1 MRRTW
6 QCLTEL
12 ASEVST
18 AQRNARAGCAPLA
31 LSKSQLSARLGACFQ
46 GRGKAV
52 VSLHLSLEDVSFWAQ
67 IYACWDQRGAL
78 PTIPV
83 NPALGTIVPWSQ
95 LISPG
100 FPPRPASPFP
110 AAWEGLGLQSSQGWP
125 EGRK

>member
-1 MRRTW
+1 MPGQAVLLSPSQNLSSRPG
-6 QCLTEL
+6 LGH
-12 ASEVST
+12 VS
-18 AQRNARAGCAPLA
+18 RAEE
-31 LSKSQLSARLGACFQ
+31 KQLFLF
-46 GRGKAV
+46 
-52 VSLHLSLEDVSFWAQ
+52 HLSLEDVSFWAQ